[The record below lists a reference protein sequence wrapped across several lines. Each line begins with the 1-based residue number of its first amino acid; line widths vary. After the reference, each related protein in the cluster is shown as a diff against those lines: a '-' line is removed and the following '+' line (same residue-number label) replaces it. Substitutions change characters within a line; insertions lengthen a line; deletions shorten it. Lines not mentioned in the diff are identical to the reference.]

1 MASRIELAKP
11 YMDYQREQKT
21 DEMMD
26 MMTDDI
32 EMTNP
37 MTGTVKGKD
46 ALKQQM
52 QNRPAG
58 GGGGGGMNLT
68 WSDPE
73 EEGDSVKVLGE
84 GSPFGTI
91 KIALG
96 FNDEDKISK
105 IDAGLA

>member
-1 MASRIELAKP
+1 MASRIDLAKQ
-11 YMDYQREQKT
+11 YMDYQREQKM

-26 MMTDDI
+26 MMADDI

-68 WSDPE
+68 RAAHS
-73 EEGDSVKVLGE
+73 GRSRSRS
-84 GSPFGTI
+84 GSTTRTRS
-91 KIALG
+91 AR
-96 FNDEDKISK
+96 STS
-105 IDAGLA
+105 A